1 MLDEFLRR
9 SGRELV
15 FIDCVRGNRWA
26 VPLAQAHGFERSR
39 SLTRMVRGPS
49 DFRGGR
55 NWCTRSSA
63 RSSDEAT
70 MTMTVGHVLVKLEAS
85 TAVADSVSSSR
96 SNS

>member
-1 MLDEFLRR
+1 LLDEFLRR

-49 DFRGGR
+49 RFPGR
-55 NWCTRSSA
+55 P
-63 RSSDEAT
+63 E
-70 MTMTVGHVLVKLEAS
+70 LVCAILGPEFG
-85 TAVADSVSSSR
+85 
-96 SNS
+96 